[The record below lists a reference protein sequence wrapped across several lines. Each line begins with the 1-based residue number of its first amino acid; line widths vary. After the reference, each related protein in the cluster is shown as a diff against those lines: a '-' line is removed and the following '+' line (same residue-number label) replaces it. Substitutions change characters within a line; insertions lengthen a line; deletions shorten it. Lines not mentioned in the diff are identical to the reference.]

1 MLNVRKII
9 DFFAGRKF
17 LQPLYEWM
25 FRAGVYGMNYGTG
38 GNKFRNSGE
47 LFVADYICNQFKH
60 SGTTLVLFD
69 VGANL
74 GKYAIHLSNAMKQ
87 LPFRMYAF
95 EPSKIIFNELKKNTA
110 NESRIVPYNTGLGA
124 MTEERILYKR
134 SDLSGL
140 SSVYQRRLEHFKIDM
155 SIQESISITTVDEF
169 CRLNDISHIHFLKLD
184 IEGHEF
190 FCLEGAAEMMKQKKI
205 DFIQFEFGGCN
216 IDSRTYFQDF
226 WYLLKDQYN
235 IYRIVRDGLVQI
247 HQYNERLEIFKNINF
262 LAELKK

>member
-1 MLNVRKII
+1 MRKII

-17 LQPLYEWM
+17 LQPLFEAM

-38 GNKFRNSGE
+38 GNNFRNSGE
-47 LFVADYICNQFKH
+47 LFVADYISIHFKNK
-60 SGTTLVLFD
+60 GETLVLFD

-74 GKYAIHLSNAMKQ
+74 GKYANHLANSMNQ

-95 EPSKIIFNELKKNTA
+95 EPSKVIFEALKKNTV
-110 NESRIVPYNTGLGA
+110 NENRIMPFNVGMGA
-124 MTEERILYKR
+124 KSEEMVLYKR

-140 SSVYQRRLEHFKIDM
+140 SSVYHRRLEHFNIEM
-155 SIQESISITTVDEF
+155 SIQETIAITTVDEF
-169 CRLNDISHIHFLKLD
+169 CKKNDISRIHFLKLD
-184 IEGHEF
+184 IEGHELH
-190 FCLEGAAEMMKQKKI
+190 CLEGAAEMIRNKKI

-226 WYLLKDQYN
+226 WYLLKDNYK

-262 LAELKK
+262 LAELKQ